1 PPGWACAAGCTR
13 RRWARSC
20 SRGAAGRGRPARRTG
35 PRPRTASALN
45 DGESAFG
52 VRTIGVPV
60 LRASGHVHAALALRS
75 TSDTLTDD
83 RLPWFLSRA
92 QRCAEALA
100 VLLLEPGQR
109 Y

>member
-1 PPGWACAAGCTR
+1 MEEFER
-13 RRWARSC
+13 RAVFLRC
-20 SRGAAGRGRPARRTG
+20 SAVGG
-35 PRPRTASALN
+35 
-45 DGESAFG
+45 
-52 VRTIGVPV
+52 
-60 LRASGHVHAALALRS
+60 VHAALALRS

-92 QRCAEALA
+92 QRCADALA

>member
-1 PPGWACAAGCTR
+1 M
-13 RRWARSC
+13 
-20 SRGAAGRGRPARRTG
+20 
-35 PRPRTASALN
+35 
-45 DGESAFG
+45 
-52 VRTIGVPV
+52 PV